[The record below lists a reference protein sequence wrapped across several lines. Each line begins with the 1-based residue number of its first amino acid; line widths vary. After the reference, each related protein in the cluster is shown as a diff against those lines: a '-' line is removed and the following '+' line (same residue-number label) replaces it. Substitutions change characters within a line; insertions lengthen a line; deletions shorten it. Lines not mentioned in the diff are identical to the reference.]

1 VSTARPGVTDEQRRR
16 NLRTAIV
23 LALIVA
29 AFFFGIMLKY
39 WALNQ

>member
-1 VSTARPGVTDEQRRR
+1 VNTTRPGVTDEQRRR
-16 NLRTAIV
+16 NLRTALV
-23 LALIVA
+23 LASIVA